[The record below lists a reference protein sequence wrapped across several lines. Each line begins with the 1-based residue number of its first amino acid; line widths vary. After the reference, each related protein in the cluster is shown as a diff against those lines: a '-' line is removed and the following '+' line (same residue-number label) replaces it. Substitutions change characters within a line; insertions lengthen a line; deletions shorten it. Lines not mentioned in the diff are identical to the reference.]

1 VPSIFITGPV
11 RSGKS
16 RFAERLARERS
27 GDVLYVATARV
38 DPGDAEWT
46 ARLAHH
52 AARRPA
58 EWRVVETAAAATEPL
73 ARIAAEAPASLTLLV
88 DSLGTWLAERMSRR
102 LEAGGEAAA
111 LDSVALEAEISETV
125 DALAATQGHA
135 IVVGDEAG
143 WGLVPPFASGR
154 LFRDVLGRAQQR
166 LAARSERAYLVVA
179 GFALDLREH
188 GTLVAGSDDPGA
200 QRREL

>member
-1 VPSIFITGPV
+1 VPSIFVTGPV

-16 RFAERLARERS
+16 RFAERLARER
-27 GDVLYVATARV
+27 GGEVLYVATARI
-38 DPGDAEWT
+38 DPDDAEWT

-58 EWRVVETAAAATEPL
+58 DWRVVETGAAGAPAL
-73 ARIAAEAPASLTLLV
+73 AQIAAEAPESLTLLV

-111 LDSVALEAEISETV
+111 LDTGGLEAELNEAV
-125 DALAATQGHA
+125 DALAAARAAA

-143 WGLVPPFASGR
+143 WGLVPPYASGR
-154 LFRDVLGRAQQR
+154 LFRDVLGRGQQR

-179 GFALDLREH
+179 GFALDL
-188 GTLVAGSDDPGA
+188 GA
-200 QRREL
+200 LGRPVDASPPV